1 MRGTLAIREWGESA
15 APTVVFL
22 HGLGVIGPNATEEPA
37 ERWAAQGFRVLAPDL
52 PGFGG
57 SAAVSREEYLPSRLA
72 RRLLEELPD
81 RFLLVGFSWGGT
93 IGCHLLAQA
102 PKRVRAFVLV
112 DAGYQS
118 PPPDPPS
125 YDEVLESAREELESS
140 RFSNQEEFLKA
151 MREHYS
157 ARLSDAAFLAAAR
170 EENGDL
176 VPRVAPEVFAG
187 GFHGFHVEATPA
199 LYGALRESA
208 VPILLLLAG
217 QSKGPEHQADVEAF
231 RRALPDADIRD
242 FPESGHN
249 VLLDAADE
257 AIPAVAEWLSEHD
270 K

>member
-1 MRGTLAIREWGESA
+1 LNEPLAIREWGEPG
-15 APTVVFL
+15 APIVVFL
-22 HGLGVIGPNATEEPA
+22 HGLGVIGPNATDEPA
-37 ERWAAQGFRVLAPDL
+37 EAWAARGFRVLAPDL

-57 SAAVSREEYLPSRLA
+57 STAVTREEYLPSRLA
-72 RRLLEELPD
+72 RRLLDELPE

-93 IGCHLLAQA
+93 IGCHLVAQA
-102 PKRVRAFVLV
+102 PERVRAFVLV

-118 PPPDPPS
+118 PSAEPQT

-140 RFSNQEEFLKA
+140 RFSNVEAYLVA

-157 ARLSDAAFLAAAR
+157 TRLSDAALLAAAR

-187 GFHGFHVEATPA
+187 GFHGYQVESPTA

-217 QSKGPEHQADVEAF
+217 QSKGEEHQADIDAF
-231 RRALPDADIRD
+231 RMALPEADIRG

-249 VLLDAADE
+249 VLLDAPDE
-257 AIPAVAEWLSEHD
+257 AIPPIADWLAEHA